1 MTQEADTRSLAL
13 STAPHQR
20 PAFWKRLIA
29 GLLMLTINVSSFA
42 QAVSPVLGGG
52 GRPYSG
58 YTKDGT
64 LVQGGQVVGNP
75 HQSLHDLQNPALWTT
90 AAVAFSNT
98 TDPSF
103 TQAILGDIE
112 STIAVTPEPGGL
124 ALARLYLTPTNPYA
138 DANTGAAGCDAAT
151 TCNQAVYN
159 QILLDAAATGYVA
172 TASGTH
178 LGKTH
183 DSSSAEIFNRGFNLY
198 QEKPVFLAAQDP
210 LGGATAFF
218 ALQGEQAKTHLQ
230 HLQTQNVSL
239 LGGTIFFSQQTI
251 KGPGNGSTSHWDG
264 SINDP
269 GAAFDAALGSAPS
282 VNASA
287 GSGGFV
293 VGYIQPD
300 GQAHEFNL
308 QRDSHF
314 QDFQRQQ
321 GYGEWGGYGNT
332 DSALGQN
339 LRTAGLQNQKGQQAA
354 AGIDFGY
361 FQEDR
366 SLFLQG
372 LDLYKFGNRGD
383 NGLLQQLQ
391 NGQIGPGHPD
401 YERARALAEERFKL
415 AYASQVEYNT
425 KAHFTAEAAKYQAD
439 QLDLA
444 AYDNGKLF
452 KSGLNLYDKRGD
464 PEQERLLKLLENGEL
479 KPDHPRYAEIRGLAE
494 ARYKVAYAK
503 ALEPPKKGSWL
514 KTLAAVVIAAVVVYF
529 TAGAASGWAAAGI
542 SGATAT
548 SATGAVV
555 VAGTAGTAATV
566 GGIAATAIGSAV
578 GAYAGAVISA
588 GIQTGSLNKALKA
601 GENSFKGGVAG
612 IIVNTAVAAM
622 GLTVGNVGGAL
633 GVSESVANAVVN
645 TVTGAVS
652 STIVQGG
659 DLGKNL
665 LSGAVNNTLDV
676 ISANVADYIG
686 ANTAVGSFEKYAS
699 HTLLGCGVGMAK
711 SGSGDGCVPA
721 ATGAVIGHL
730 SADSVKVA
738 LSDKDPGLL
747 ANIFNAAP
755 GKTLNDNVTFVS
767 GLIGG
772 SAAVLVGDKDQTQG
786 NFGLGQA
793 SAENAVKNNYLKHD
807 ELKKLQAELADCRA
821 KPGGC
826 TPDNQQKIEDKYT
839 ETSRANARALA
850 ECKSTECVGTHQQAI
865 IEASK
870 AGPDPLGQVSSIEL
884 AANQDRADRAV
895 QQQYQIVQQIEQGRK
910 EMDAFIASTC
920 KGLSQSACT
929 TKLEQS
935 QETANKIKD
944 IAAGFTPAGIALDI
958 RDFVTDPSIGSALM
972 IVAGPVGDAV
982 KLVKNAGSVANKVDD
997 EISALNRIRD
1007 NATGPNLSGKD
1018 PDAILNLQASK
1029 KVGQVTVPIDFDGH
1043 ILKAELKPNGSVVGG
1058 HSVVTGDVRVI
1069 PGTAGTPNAQ
1079 GVYDAKI
1086 EVRDPANPGSYLPK
1100 TNNKGVST
1108 MFPDHWTGDRIKVEV
1123 DAAYQNRQLFK
1134 HPKSGASMWSGT
1146 TPSGVKVEGYLS
1158 PNTTVYPIK

>member
-1 MTQEADTRSLAL
+1 MTQATDTRSLAL
-13 STAPHQR
+13 STDPHQK

-29 GLLMLTINVSSFA
+29 GALMLTINISSFA
-42 QAVSPVLGGG
+42 QAVSPILGST

-112 STIAVTPEPGGL
+112 SAIAVTPEPGGL
-124 ALARLYLTPTNPYA
+124 ALSRLYLTPTNPYA
-138 DANTGAAGCDAAT
+138 DANAGAAGCDAAT

-230 HLQTQNVSL
+230 HLQTQNVKL

-251 KGPGNGSTSHWDG
+251 KGPGNGATSHWDG
-264 SINDP
+264 SSNDP

-282 VNASA
+282 VNASS

-293 VGYIQPD
+293 VGYIKPD

-308 QRDSHF
+308 QRDPHF

-321 GYGEWGGYGNT
+321 GYGEWGGQGNT
-332 DSALGQN
+332 DAALGQN

-514 KTLAAVVIAAVVVYF
+514 KTLVAVVIAAVVVYF
-529 TAGAASGWAAAGI
+529 TAGAASVWAAGL
-542 SGATAT
+542 
-548 SATGAVV
+548 TGASTTT
-555 VAGTAGTAATV
+555 VAGVTTVAVTTTAGTVSVAGV
-566 GGIAATAIGSAV
+566 AATAIGSAV

-588 GIQTGSLNKALKA
+588 GIQTGSLSKALAA

-612 IIVNTAVAAM
+612 ILVNTAMAAAGVSAGNLGGSLGM
-622 GLTVGNVGGAL
+622 SKQVGEAIYGTVTNSLSQSIAHGGSLGGAL
-633 GVSESVANAVVN
+633 MTNALNAGV
-645 TVTGAVS
+645 
-652 STIVQGG
+652 
-659 DLGKNL
+659 DL
-665 LSGAVNNTLDV
+665 V
-676 ISANVADYIG
+676 SANVADYIG
-686 ANTAVGSFEKYAS
+686 ANTDVGSFEKYAS
-699 HTLLGCGVGMAK
+699 HALLGCGVGMAK

-721 ATGAVIGHL
+721 ATGAVIGHM

-738 LSDKDPGLL
+738 LSNDKDPGLL
-747 ANIFNAAP
+747 ANIFKAAP
-755 GKTLNDNVTFVS
+755 GKTLNDNVTFIS

-772 SAAVLVGDKDQTQG
+772 SAAALVGDKDQTQG

-793 SAENAVKNNYLKHD
+793 TAENAVKNNYLKHD

-826 TPDNQQKIEDKYT
+826 TPDSQQKIEDKYT

-850 ECKSTECVGTHQQAI
+850 ECKSTECVRTHQQAI

-920 KGLSQSACT
+920 RGLSQSACT

-958 RDFVTDPSIGSALM
+958 RDFISDPTIGGALM

-1007 NATGPNLSGKD
+1007 NATGPNLTGKD

-1029 KVGQVTVPIDFDGH
+1029 KVGQVTAPIDFDGH
-1043 ILKAELKPNGSVVGG
+1043 ILSTEISKSGKVVGG
-1058 HSVVTGDVRVI
+1058 HSTSTGTVDVVTRGAPDSL
-1069 PGTAGTPNAQ
+1069 
-1079 GVYDAKI
+1079 GVYEAT
-1086 EVRDPANPGSYLPK
+1086 VRMPDPKNPGQYLTK
-1100 TNNKGVST
+1100 NST

-1123 DAAYQNRQLFK
+1123 DAAYKNRQIIKNPFNAA
-1134 HPKSGASMWSGT
+1134 PMWEGV
-1146 TPSGVKVEGYLS
+1146 TPSGVKVQGYLS
-1158 PNTTVYPIK
+1158 PNVTVFPKK